1 MIYLARHFGATDVV
15 NPKEIKDPVGNGK
28 KILLIFC

>member
-15 NPKEIKDPVGNGK
+15 NPKEIKDPVGNEK